1 MSSSASGSDT
11 AVPGTL
17 VVGAGAI
24 GGWLAGTLTRAGWPV
39 TLLARGAALDAL
51 RAGPLRITDGDA
63 EHVVRVDVVADPA
76 AAPPPE
82 LVVVAVKSYDTAAAG
97 AALAPVVPE
106 DAVVLSFQNGVDNP
120 AVLAE
125 ALPHARVGGVAVY
138 LGCQRTAPDAVVR
151 RPSIDPGTGRL
162 RDRLVGGGP
171 GPCGRALERIGAAA
185 GVPVEPLD
193 DPAPALWG
201 KLVGNAALNTVTA
214 LGRARVG
221 RVFAHERAAE
231 LMVLIGQEVAA
242 VARAAGIPVAP
253 DAGERY
259 VADARRRLPPAG
271 GSSTLFDLEAGRRL
285 EREALIGT
293 VVREADRLG
302 VPVPVSRTCAALLE
316 LADPWQPDG
325 VTPPAG

>member
-1 MSSSASGSDT
+1 
-11 AVPGTL
+11 
-17 VVGAGAI
+17 
-24 GGWLAGTLTRAGWPV
+24 
-39 TLLARGAALDAL
+39 
-51 RAGPLRITDGDA
+51 
-63 EHVVRVDVVADPA
+63 
-76 AAPPPE
+76 
-82 LVVVAVKSYDTAAAG
+82 
-97 AALAPVVPE
+97 
-106 DAVVLSFQNGVDNP
+106 
-120 AVLAE
+120 
-125 ALPHARVGGVAVY
+125 
-138 LGCQRTAPDAVVR
+138 
-151 RPSIDPGTGRL
+151 
-162 RDRLVGGGP
+162 
-171 GPCGRALERIGAAA
+171 
-185 GVPVEPLD
+185 PLD

-316 LADPWQPDG
+316 LADPWQPD
-325 VTPPAG
+325 